1 MAVAKKKTV
10 DPPVKKT
17 VDPPVNNNWK
27 PLNEQG
33 GITKIGNMTAEDA
46 TEAFDKP
53 GYKLDLSKSKKG
65 WRGTRWLYQ
74 PYYVKSNEK
83 PKREEITAK
92 LPTKKLVSKPIDKS
106 IQKSSTQKKVAA
118 EKPKFEPAPKTKK
131 LTKGGGRTGNIGT
144 AIKNVVGKQVF
155 KKEEKMSGAYK
166 RATSASGTGSQAG
179 MNKADRSIDLKD
191 QVKNLKSVRKD
202 VKKST
207 GYDVKKDIKDTKKA
221 LKWSEKVGSGKNR
234 YLSIS
239 GRKK

>member
-1 MAVAKKKTV
+1 MARQTKKDPINPKKKSDFGVMTPEEEARFRKEYNIPKDKDITISQGDLDNYRKGV
-10 DPPVKKT
+10 PDRKMAYSLDDKK
-17 VDPPVNNNWK
+17 VP
-27 PLNEQG
+27 
-33 GITKIGNMTAEDA
+33 
-46 TEAFDKP
+46 
-53 GYKLDLSKSKKG
+53 
-65 WRGTRWLYQ
+65 
-74 PYYVKSNEK
+74 EK

-106 IQKSSTQKKVAA
+106 IQKSSTPKKEAV
-118 EKPKFEPAPKTKK
+118 EKPKFEPASKTKK

-155 KKEEKMSGAYK
+155 KKEEKMAGAYN

-179 MNKADRSIDLKD
+179 MNKMNRAKELQD
-191 QVKNLKSVRKD
+191 QVKDLKSVRKD

-221 LKWSEKVGSGKNR
+221 LKWSEKVGSGNNR

>member
-1 MAVAKKKTV
+1 MATKTNNDPIKPKKKNDFGVMTPQEEARFRKEYNIPKDKDITISQGDLDNYRKGV
-10 DPPVKKT
+10 PDRKMAYSLDDKKA
-17 VDPPVNNNWK
+17 P
-27 PLNEQG
+27 
-33 GITKIGNMTAEDA
+33 
-46 TEAFDKP
+46 
-53 GYKLDLSKSKKG
+53 
-65 WRGTRWLYQ
+65 
-74 PYYVKSNEK
+74 EK

-118 EKPKFEPAPKTKK
+118 NKPKFEPAPKTKK

-155 KKEEKMSGAYK
+155 KKEEKMAGAYK

-221 LKWSEKVGSGKNR
+221 LKWSEKVGSGNNR

>member
-1 MAVAKKKTV
+1 MARQTNN
-10 DPPVKKT
+10 DPV
-17 VDPPVNNNWK
+17 
-27 PLNEQG
+27 
-33 GITKIGNMTAEDA
+33 
-46 TEAFDKP
+46 
-53 GYKLDLSKSKKG
+53 KSKKNNDFG
-65 WRGTRWLYQ
+65 VMTPEEEARFRKEYNIPKDKDITISQGDLTNYRKGVVDGKLAYSLNDKKV
-74 PYYVKSNEK
+74 PEK

-131 LTKGGGRTGNIGT
+131 LTKGSGRTGNIGT
-144 AIKNVVGKQVF
+144 AVKNVVGKQVF
-155 KKEEKMSGAYK
+155 KKEEKMSGAYN

-179 MNKADRSIDLKD
+179 MNKVDRSVDLKD
-191 QVKNLKSVRKD
+191 QIKDLKSVRKD

>member
-1 MAVAKKKTV
+1 MAVAKKTNG
-10 DPPVKKT
+10 
-17 VDPPVNNNWK
+17 DPPVNNNWK

-65 WRGTRWLYQ
+65 WTGTRWQYQ
-74 PYYVKSNEK
+74 PYYVKSDEK

-106 IQKSSTQKKVAA
+106 IQKSSTPKKEAV
-118 EKPKFEPAPKTKK
+118 EKPKFEPSPKTKK
-131 LTKGGGRTGNIGT
+131 LTKGSGRTGNIGT
-144 AIKNVVGKQVF
+144 AVKNVVGKRVF
-155 KKEEKMSGAYK
+155 KKEEKMAGAYN

-179 MNKADRSIDLKD
+179 MNKMNRAKELQD
-191 QVKNLKSVRKD
+191 QVKELKSVRKD

-221 LKWSEKVGSGKNR
+221 LKWSEKVGSGNNR

>member
-1 MAVAKKKTV
+1 MARQTKKDPINPKKKSDFGVMTPEEEARFRKEYNIPKDKDITISQGDLDNYRKGV
-10 DPPVKKT
+10 PDRKMAYSLDDKK
-17 VDPPVNNNWK
+17 VP
-27 PLNEQG
+27 
-33 GITKIGNMTAEDA
+33 
-46 TEAFDKP
+46 
-53 GYKLDLSKSKKG
+53 
-65 WRGTRWLYQ
+65 
-74 PYYVKSNEK
+74 EK

-106 IQKSSTQKKVAA
+106 IQKSSTPKKEAV
-118 EKPKFEPAPKTKK
+118 EKPKFEPASKTKK

-144 AIKNVVGKQVF
+144 AIKNIVGKQVF
-155 KKEEKMSGAYK
+155 KKEEKMAGAYN

-179 MNKADRSIDLKD
+179 MNKMNRAKELQD
-191 QVKNLKSVRKD
+191 QVKDLKSVRKD

-221 LKWSEKVGSGKNR
+221 LKWSEKVGSGNNR

>member
-1 MAVAKKKTV
+1 MARQLNNNTVKPKKKNDFGVMTPEEEARFRKEYNIPKDKDITISEGDLTNYRKGLV
-10 DPPVKKT
+10 DGKLAYSLNDKK
-17 VDPPVNNNWK
+17 VP
-27 PLNEQG
+27 
-33 GITKIGNMTAEDA
+33 
-46 TEAFDKP
+46 
-53 GYKLDLSKSKKG
+53 
-65 WRGTRWLYQ
+65 
-74 PYYVKSNEK
+74 EK

-106 IQKSSTQKKVAA
+106 IQKSSTPKKEAV
-118 EKPKFEPAPKTKK
+118 EKPKFEPSPKTKK
-131 LTKGGGRTGNIGT
+131 LTKGSGRTGNIGT
-144 AIKNVVGKQVF
+144 AIKNVVGKRVF
-155 KKEEKMSGAYK
+155 KKEEKMAGAYN

-191 QVKNLKSVRKD
+191 QIKDLKSVRKD

-221 LKWSEKVGSGKNR
+221 LKWSDQVGSSKNR

>member
-65 WRGTRWLYQ
+65 WRGTRW
-74 PYYVKSNEK
+74 
-83 PKREEITAK
+83 REEITAK

-155 KKEEKMSGAYK
+155 KKEEKMSGAYN

-221 LKWSEKVGSGKNR
+221 LKWSEKVGSGNNR

>member
-1 MAVAKKKTV
+1 MAVAKKNNG
-10 DPPVKKT
+10 
-17 VDPPVNNNWK
+17 DPPVNNNWK

-33 GITKIGNMTAEDA
+33 GITKIGNMTAED
-46 TEAFDKP
+46 ESESFSKP

-65 WRGTRWLYQ
+65 WTGTRWQYQ
-74 PYYVKSNEK
+74 PYYVKSDEK

-92 LPTKKLVSKPIDKS
+92 LPTKKLVSKPLDKT
-106 IQKSSTQKKVAA
+106 IQKSSTPKKEDV
-118 EKPKFEPAPKTKK
+118 EKPKFIPTPKSKK
-131 LTKGGGRTGNIGT
+131 LTKGSERTGNIGT
-144 AIKNVVGKQVF
+144 AVKNVVGKQVF
-155 KKEEKMSGAYK
+155 KKEEKMSGAYS

-179 MNKADRSIDLKD
+179 MNKADRKDNLKS
-191 QVKNLKSVRKD
+191 QIKELKSVRKD